1 MAANQ
6 AEERQAR
13 ALKDKALI
21 AGFVEG
27 DTRAFRSLVEHYQR
41 KVYTIAHGILRNHE
55 DSMDVVQDVFV
66 KVHRHLPKFKGDSSF
81 YTWLYRIV
89 VNLCIDRKR
98 RAAKARMVDYDDT
111 RAQTPDE
118 SRGATTLATTH
129 LDGPARAL
137 DRKELRQQM
146 NKALDMLS
154 DSHRKILVLR
164 EIEGLSY
171 EELADVLELA
181 KGTVMSRLFHARQNF
196 QKAFQSAQANG

>member
-21 AGFVEG
+21 ARFVEG
-27 DTRAFRSLVEHYQR
+27 DTRAFRTLVEYYQR

-111 RAQTPDE
+111 RAQTPTP
-118 SRGATTLATTH
+118 RN
-129 LDGPARAL
+129 PP
-137 DRKELRQQM
+137 
-146 NKALDMLS
+146 
-154 DSHRKILVLR
+154 
-164 EIEGLSY
+164 
-171 EELADVLELA
+171 
-181 KGTVMSRLFHARQNF
+181 
-196 QKAFQSAQANG
+196 